1 MSVQLGSVE
10 EKMKKAEKE
19 SGLSAET
26 VGKALQGLKKQRY
39 RDTTYRDALRER
51 TLYLET
57 NWLRDRNCS
66 RKKAKQQ
73 KRIL

>member
-10 EKMKKAEKE
+10 EKMKKAEKD

-39 RDTTYRDALRER
+39 RDASYRGALRER
-51 TLYLET
+51 GL
-57 NWLRDRNCS
+57 C
-66 RKKAKQQ
+66 
-73 KRIL
+73 I